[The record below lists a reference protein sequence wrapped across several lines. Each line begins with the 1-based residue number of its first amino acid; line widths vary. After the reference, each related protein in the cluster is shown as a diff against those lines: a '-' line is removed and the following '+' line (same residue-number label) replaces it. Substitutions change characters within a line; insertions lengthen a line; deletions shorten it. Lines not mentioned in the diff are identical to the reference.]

1 MKLKQL
7 ILITLVLFTIIL
19 LFNCLEKGKRKSP
32 KISVWMGEGK
42 NHSVEYLK
50 IQFNKLKKAGV
61 DGVMYQCSIDRYPD
75 VIKTADRT
83 GLEIHAW
90 QVILNCRD
98 EYVMENHKDWFTIS
112 GKGKSTLDNPPFVG
126 YYKWLCPSNEQV
138 QDYLIEKVSRLADIE
153 GLRGIHLD
161 YIRYSDVILPKGLWS
176 KYNLVM
182 DREYPEFD
190 FCYCD
195 VCISNFKDQT
205 GIDPSKLKDPSI
217 NKEWRQYRYDSITN
231 LVNKLADIVH
241 QKDKRLSAAVFPTPT
256 IARTMVRQDWVN
268 WNLDM
273 VYPMVYHNFYEKDVS
288 WIKDAVKE
296 GINALNSKIPLISGL
311 YIPKL
316 DPDEL
321 VEAIDYSFE
330 NGAKGI
336 CLFGYEGMS
345 EENWTNFTN
354 TVKKYK

>member
-7 ILITLVLFTIIL
+7 ILITAVVFTPILF
-19 LFNCLEKGKRKSP
+19 FNCLENRKSKSP
-32 KISVWMGEGK
+32 KIFVWMGEGE
-42 NHSVEYLK
+42 NHSDEYLK
-50 IQFNKLKKAGV
+50 KQFNKLKKAGV
-61 DGVMYQCSIDRYPD
+61 NGVMYQCSVDRYPN
-75 VIKTADRT
+75 VIKIADRT

-98 EYVMENHKDWFTIS
+98 EYVMKNHKDWFTIN
-112 GKGKSTLDNPPFVG
+112 GRGKSTLDNPPFVD

-138 QDYLIEKVSRLADIE
+138 QDYLIEKVSKLGDIE
-153 GLRGIHLD
+153 GLKGIHLD

-195 VCISNFKDQT
+195 VCRDNFKAQT
-205 GIDPSKLKDPSI
+205 GIDPSELQNPSM
-217 NKEWRQYRYDSITN
+217 NKEWKQYRYNSITH
-231 LVNKLADIVH
+231 LVNKLSDAAHRKGKQI
-241 QKDKRLSAAVFPTPT
+241 SAAVFPTPT
-256 IARTMVRQDWVN
+256 IAKKIVRQDWVN

-273 VYPMVYHNFYEKDVS
+273 VYPMVYHNFYEKDVN

-296 GINALNSKIPLISGL
+296 GVDALKGKMPLFSGL

-316 DPDEL
+316 TSDEL
-321 VEAIDYSFE
+321 AEAIKYAFE
-330 NGAKGI
+330 SGAQGI
-336 CLFGYEGMS
+336 CLFGYEKMN
-345 EENWTNFTN
+345 EEHWKKFYNI
-354 TVKKYK
+354 VKKYN